1 MAPSERTLSYTSKDG
16 ASGPALVAPYLVV
29 ALDCDRPTAA
39 PIRLSTAEV
48 ARVEI
53 GRGDERRATRTTLDG
68 APGLV
73 LELADRHLSSSHA
86 ALENRDGSTWLV
98 DRGSKNGTFV
108 NGARIAE
115 VPLADGAVIEVG
127 NTLLL
132 FRDQVERLPREP
144 ADADAAAL
152 AGETMA
158 TLSPPLAREI
168 ERASRCAPS
177 DVPILITG
185 PSGTGKEVAA
195 RWIHRLS
202 GRRGDLV
209 AINCGALPASLI
221 EAELFGVKRGAYS
234 GADRD
239 RPGLIRAA
247 DGGTLFLDEVGELSA
262 AAQVKLLRV
271 LQEKEVLSVG
281 DTRPERVDI
290 RVLSATLQDVDEE
303 VAGGRFRP
311 DLLARLAGLRF
322 ALPALA
328 DRPEDIGLLTGRLL
342 GTLLGDPATD
352 IRIGRAAGRALLRY
366 EWPLNIRELEQTL
379 RSALAL
385 ADGRIDL
392 EHLPPKIAEAGALAV
407 VGATDASDE
416 EALRQQL
423 IALLRRHAGNISAV
437 ARDMD
442 RARVQVRRWCKR
454 FDLDPDSFR

>member
-1 MAPSERTLSYTSKDG
+1 
-16 ASGPALVAPYLVV
+16 V
-29 ALDCDRPTAA
+29 
-39 PIRLSTAEV
+39 
-48 ARVEI
+48 
-53 GRGDERRATRTTLDG
+53 TRTTLDG

-86 ALENRDGSTWLV
+86 ALENRDGSTYLV

-152 AGETMA
+152 AGEMMA
-158 TLSPPLAREI
+158 TLSPPLARET

-281 DTRPERVDI
+281 DTRPDRVDI

-328 DRPEDIGLLTGRLL
+328 DRREDIGLLTGRLL
-342 GTLLGDPATD
+342 STLFGAAAEDLSLE
-352 IRIGRAAGRALLRY
+352 RAAGRALLRY
-366 EWPLNIRELEQTL
+366 DWPLNIRELEQAL
-379 RSALAL
+379 RSALTL
-385 ADGRIDL
+385 GEGRIGL
-392 EHLPPKIAEAGALAV
+392 EHLPAKIAAAGAPAA
-407 VGATDASDE
+407 VGADDASGDE
-416 EALRQQL
+416 VLRQEL
-423 IALLRRHAGNISAV
+423 IALLRRHGGNISAV
-437 ARDMD
+437 AREMD